1 MAEAWLQ
8 PLDRWFEKPM
18 SGVDIEV
25 ASAFEARFMLAAL
38 RRLSWTAR
46 RQVMET
52 LRTADTRLWRR
63 CCVELSPDEILFS
76 GLVLAE
82 AEDHDMAIP
91 LPDTLRPV
99 RRR

>member
-1 MAEAWLQ
+1 
-8 PLDRWFEKPM
+8 M

-46 RQVMET
+46 GHVMET
-52 LRTADTRLWRR
+52 LRMADTRLWLR
-63 CCVELSPDEILFS
+63 CCVELGPDEILFS
-76 GLVLAE
+76 GLAVAE
-82 AEDHDMAIP
+82 VEDHEMAIP
-91 LPDTLRPV
+91 LPDTPRPV

>member
-1 MAEAWLQ
+1 
-8 PLDRWFEKPM
+8 M
-18 SGVDIEV
+18 SGVGLEV
-25 ASAFEARFMLAAL
+25 ASACEAQFMLAAL

-46 RQVMET
+46 RQVLET

-82 AEDHDMAIP
+82 VEDHHMAIP
-91 LPDTLRPV
+91 LPDALRPAL
-99 RRR
+99 RR

>member
-1 MAEAWLQ
+1 
-8 PLDRWFEKPM
+8 M